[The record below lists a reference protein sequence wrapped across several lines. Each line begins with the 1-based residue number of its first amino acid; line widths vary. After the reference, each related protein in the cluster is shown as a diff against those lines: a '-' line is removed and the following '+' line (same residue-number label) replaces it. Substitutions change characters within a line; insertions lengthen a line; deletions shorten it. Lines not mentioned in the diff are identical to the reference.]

1 MTDKAKKILIWG
13 SVGVAVV
20 LVAVVIKKA
29 AAGKGVAITIP
40 GLAGITAPAAKK
52 PPFPSQI
59 YYPGIPPTMN
69 NWDGRGGYSYDVG
82 DGMIDYY
89 DKNDVMVVMH

>member
-1 MTDKAKKILIWG
+1 MTDKGKKILIWG
-13 SVGVAVV
+13 SVAAAVV
-20 LVAVVIKKA
+20 LVAIVVKK
-29 AAGKGVAITIP
+29 AAGKGVKITIP
-40 GLAGITAPAAKK
+40 ALTGLVTPTAKK
-52 PPFPSQI
+52 PPFPSQP